1 MLFKHSCGNII
12 ESNLERILP
21 GRCRCLQCKPRTIKP
36 NWSKPVSING
46 RYYYSKVEMECC
58 EYLIDKFGKDDIIL
72 HKLYGLSSKRA
83 ADAYIVS
90 LDTYVEISSINKS
103 WYLERIYNKRQLVNN
118 FIFVSSIE
126 QLKLFFS

>member
-1 MLFKHSCGNII
+1 
-12 ESNLERILP
+12 
-21 GRCRCLQCKPRTIKP
+21 
-36 NWSKPVSING
+36 
-46 RYYYSKVEMECC
+46 MECC